1 MSAPLKVG
9 DAVVHVERFNWGPPR
24 RILDTT
30 IARETATQWVDAS
43 GTRWRKSDRAKV
55 PQYKPGP
62 RFIMSVPE
70 FEASQVKP

>member
-1 MSAPLKVG
+1 MTAQLKVG
-9 DAVVHVERFNWGPPR
+9 DRVVHVERLNGGTPKR
-24 RILDTT
+24 VLDTT
-30 IARETATQWVDAS
+30 LVRETATQWIAEDGS
-43 GTRWRKSDRAKV
+43 HWRKSDRAEV